1 MDPSR
6 TIAVIEA
13 ALASGEHG
21 FARRAAES
29 VLREQPG
36 HLAAQVALAR
46 TLFALG
52 QPAVAV
58 AQLMRVVQVDPEDL
72 GAWQVLAD
80 VREARG
86 QRAELINA
94 AAAALALSPR
104 DSRLRARV
112 VALTGGTV
120 PAWLNTAITARLAL
134 DDGHYDEARANTAQ
148 LQAFAIAPIPALV
161 ELEAAWRAGD
171 TTAAHRLAQNL
182 LVDSPRLVK
191 PRLIMA
197 ECLLAAGGSGSEQA
211 VALLHEAEGLD
222 PAGQVAARLWGDT
235 HRFRM
240 LWPLEESEPWSEP
253 LPASVVTTLGW
264 NRLAPGA
271 APAPAAAP
279 QANPAAPKVGEDYR
293 PGDTQPLPPLP
304 DEKAAQAR
312 AASARLVASVLKD
325 IRAEVTKLTRQ
336 AHPKQKVGQ
345 AHVILTSRARLEAK
359 YGADGFAQI
368 SQLLKR
374 LEDEVA
380 ARRPELAPG
389 IVYVDDAACLSQF
402 HLEPVDPQ
410 HPWAVKGLLADLDT
424 LVRSETHDK
433 SELGSLLIVGGDD
446 IIAHHRL
453 PNPAEDSDSE
463 VLSDNPYAA
472 RDENYFVAD
481 RAVGRLPD
489 GAGDLK
495 TLCRSL
501 ETAIAA
507 HQAPALATK
516 PWWQVLFELLFKRIA
531 SVKAAKQTGVF
542 GYSASVWRRASATV
556 FEALGGNIQS
566 LRICPP
572 TTYADFQPLEFAS
585 PTYAYFN
592 LHGVPD
598 GPDWY
603 GQRDPSMV
611 ADYAPFPVALRPQNL
626 NGAAPRAV
634 FSEACYG
641 ASASGHSADDSIAMR
656 FLAGGA
662 QAVVASTCIAY
673 GGVGTP
679 LVGADLL
686 GRLFW
691 QEVTAG
697 TATGEALRRAKLALA
712 RIMQQGQGA
721 LDGEDQKTLIS
732 FVLYGDPTVRINTTE
747 PGGAKTS
754 WAQMID
760 DPALVCS
767 KGATVEAVF
776 DAPMDLVAQVKREV
790 AHYLPGME
798 TAEIRCSHLQRC
810 RGKHPAH
817 ECPAQVLGTEADGAE
832 GPDPLVFTLHKVIPS
847 GDHQHE
853 RIVRVTANR
862 KGQVVKM
869 AVSK

>member
-6 TIAVIEA
+6 TITVIEA

-94 AAAALALSPR
+94 VAAALALSPR
-104 DSRLRARV
+104 DSDLRARV

-120 PAWLNTAITARLAL
+120 PAWLNTAVTARLAL

-148 LQAFAIAPIPALV
+148 LQAYAIAPIPALV

-171 TTAAHRLAQNL
+171 TRAAHSLAQSL
-182 LVDSPRLVK
+182 LVNSPRLVK

-197 ECLLAAGGSGSEQA
+197 ECLLAAGGTGSEQA

-235 HRFRM
+235 RRFRM
-240 LWPLEESEPWSEP
+240 LWPAEENEPWSEP
-253 LPASVVTTLGW
+253 LPASVATTLGW
-264 NRLAPGA
+264 NRLAAGTP
-271 APAPAAAP
+271 PAQAAA
-279 QANPAAPKVGEDYR
+279 QADAGASGSGTGHHPGE
-293 PGDTQPLPPLP
+293 TQPLPPLP
-304 DEKAAQAR
+304 DGKAAQAR
-312 AASARLVASVLKD
+312 AASARLVDNVLKD

-336 AHPKQKVGQ
+336 ARAKQKIAQ

-368 SQLLKR
+368 AQLLKR
-374 LEDEVA
+374 LENEVA
-380 ARRPELAPG
+380 ARRPELTPG
-389 IVYVDDAACLSQF
+389 IVYVDDAECLSQF

-410 HPWAVKGLLADLDT
+410 HPWAVKSLLADLDT
-424 LVRSETHDK
+424 LVRSESRDK

-453 PNPAEDSDSE
+453 PNPAEDSDAE

-481 RAVGRLPD
+481 RAIGRLPD

-507 HQAPALATK
+507 HQAPALAAK
-516 PWWQVLFELLFKRIA
+516 PWWQVLFEFLFKRIVSA
-531 SVKAAKQTGVF
+531 KAAKQAGVF

-556 FEALGGNIQS
+556 YEALGGSVQS

-603 GQRDPSMV
+603 GQRDPTMA

-641 ASASGHSADDSIAMR
+641 AAAGGRTADDSIAMR

-691 QEVTAG
+691 QEVTSG

-732 FVLYGDPTVRINTTE
+732 FVLYGDPTLRISASE
-747 PGGAKTS
+747 AGGAKTA
-754 WAQMID
+754 WEQMTEE
-760 DPALVCS
+760 PALVCS
-767 KGATVEAVF
+767 KGATIEAVF

-798 TAEIRCSHLQRC
+798 NAEMRCSHLQRC
-810 RGKHPAH
+810 RGKHPGH
-817 ECPAQVLGTEADGAE
+817 ECPAQALGTEADGSE
-832 GPDPLVFTLHKVIPS
+832 GAQQLVFTLQKVIPS
-847 GDHQHE
+847 GEHRHE
-853 RIVRVTANR
+853 RIVRVTANC